1 MTAPSTRAAGLTSQD
16 VAERVADGRVN
27 RLPPRSGR
35 TTWDIVR
42 ANTMT
47 RINAVLGV
55 LLVLALS
62 TGSLVNSL
70 FGLAILANAGI
81 GIVQE
86 LRAKRTLDALAIVGR
101 APVRVRRDGAG
112 TEVDQADVVVD
123 DVVELGAG
131 DQVVV
136 DGRVVESTSLEVD
149 ESLLTGE
156 SDPVVKQPGDRLLS
170 GSFVAAGS
178 GAYRA
183 TEVGADAYAARL
195 AHEASAF
202 TLVRSELRAGIDR
215 ILRVITWLLIPA
227 GVLTVV
233 NQLVISRQG
242 FRQSVL
248 GMVAALVPMVP
259 EGLVL
264 LTSVAFAI
272 GVVRLG
278 RRRCLVQELPAI
290 EGLARVDVVCA
301 DKTGTLTENGMR
313 LARVDVLDGAR
324 SDVER
329 ALAALAA
336 LDPRPDASVA
346 AVAEAFPEPPPA
358 WRATAVVPFSSATK
372 WSGMSFAD
380 AEGSRGNWVLG
391 AADVLLDPRSAVAQ
405 QATALGAHGLRV
417 LLVASTDVPVDAA
430 APDGGAPGH
439 LVPRA
444 LVALEQRVRADARQ
458 TLDYFDAQGVTVKVI
473 SGDNP
478 VSVAAVAR
486 SLGLGGLATSVDARS
501 LPSDREELAT
511 VVEGATT
518 FGRVRPDQKRAVV
531 GALQARGHIVAM
543 TGDGVNDV
551 LALKDADIGVAM
563 GSGSPAARSVAQL
576 VLLDDRFATLPSVVG
591 EGRRV
596 IGNIERVAHLFLT
609 KTVYAVVLAV
619 LVGLAGVGAWLVGA
633 DPVSYPFLPIHV
645 TVAAWFTI
653 GVPAFVM
660 SLAPNDERARPGFV
674 ARVLRLAVPAGVSIG
689 VLTFVC
695 YLVVDPGAGGASLGG
710 PTDTLAPE
718 EVRAS
723 TAALATLLVGA
734 LWVLVVVARPYTWWK
749 VLLVGFSVA
758 FYVGL
763 FSVPALRAL
772 LSLDVSDPASLGV
785 GLACGVLAILLTEVL
800 RWSTARL
807 SRARGAG

>member
-215 ILRVITWLLIPA
+215 ILRVITWLLVPA

-233 NQLVISRQG
+233 NQLVISQQG

-290 EGLARVDVVCA
+290 EGWRASTWCAR
-301 DKTGTLTENGMR
+301 TR
-313 LARVDVLDGAR
+313 RARSRRTDAPRAGGRARRRPERRGAR
-324 SDVER
+324 PGGAR
-329 ALAALAA
+329 R
-336 LDPRPDASVA
+336 PRPA
-346 AVAEAFPEPPPA
+346 AQRVRRRGRGGVPEPPA
-358 WRATAVVPFSSATK
+358 WQATAVVPFSSAAK

-380 AEGSRGNWVLG
+380 VEGPRGNWVLG
-391 AADVLLDPRSAVAQ
+391 AADVLLDPGPTWRSRRRTSAPMAC
-405 QATALGAHGLRV
+405 ACCSSRRPTRR
-417 LLVASTDVPVDAA
+417 STPPPRTE
-430 APDGGAPGH
+430 APRAPR
-439 LVPRA
+439 PAA
-444 LVALEQRVRADARQ
+444 LVALSSNGSAPTPGRPW
-458 TLDYFDAQGVTVKVI
+458 T
-473 SGDNP
+473 
-478 VSVAAVAR
+478 
-486 SLGLGGLATSVDARS
+486 TST
-501 LPSDREELAT
+501 P
-511 VVEGATT
+511 
-518 FGRVRPDQKRAVV
+518 
-531 GALQARGHIVAM
+531 
-543 TGDGVNDV
+543 
-551 LALKDADIGVAM
+551 
-563 GSGSPAARSVAQL
+563 
-576 VLLDDRFATLPSVVG
+576 
-591 EGRRV
+591 
-596 IGNIERVAHLFLT
+596 
-609 KTVYAVVLAV
+609 
-619 LVGLAGVGAWLVGA
+619 
-633 DPVSYPFLPIHV
+633 
-645 TVAAWFTI
+645 
-653 GVPAFVM
+653 
-660 SLAPNDERARPGFV
+660 
-674 ARVLRLAVPAGVSIG
+674 
-689 VLTFVC
+689 
-695 YLVVDPGAGGASLGG
+695 
-710 PTDTLAPE
+710 
-718 EVRAS
+718 RAS
-723 TAALATLLVGA
+723 
-734 LWVLVVVARPYTWWK
+734 R
-749 VLLVGFSVA
+749 
-758 FYVGL
+758 
-763 FSVPALRAL
+763 
-772 LSLDVSDPASLGV
+772 
-785 GLACGVLAILLTEVL
+785 
-800 RWSTARL
+800 
-807 SRARGAG
+807 

>member
-1 MTAPSTRAAGLTSQD
+1 VPDDAGDVLRPSHRRAARRNGITADTIAPMTAPSTRAAGLTSRD

-42 ANTMT
+42 ANTAT
-47 RINAVLGV
+47 RINALLGV

-62 TGSLVNSL
+62 TGSLINSL

-101 APVRVRRDGAG
+101 APVRVRRDGAVA
-112 TEVDQADVVVD
+112 EVDQADVVVD

-136 DGRVVESTSLEVD
+136 DGPVVESASLEVD

-156 SDPVVKQPGDRLLS
+156 ADPVVKGPGDRLLS
-170 GSFVAAGS
+170 GSFVVAGL

-183 TEVGADAYAARL
+183 TDVGPAAYAARL

-202 TLVRSELRAGIDR
+202 TLVRSELRSGIDS
-215 ILRVITWLLIPA
+215 ILRVITWLLVPA

-301 DKTGTLTENGMR
+301 DKTGTLTENGTR
-313 LARVDVLDGAR
+313 LARVDVLDGPR
-324 SDVER
+324 NEVER

-336 LDPRPDASVA
+336 LDPRPNASVA
-346 AVAEAFPEPPPA
+346 AVAEAFPDAPG

-380 AEGSRGNWVLG
+380 ADGPQGSWVLG

-405 QATALGAHGLRV
+405 QATALGADGLRV
-417 LLVASTDVPVDAA
+417 LLLASTDAPVDAA

-439 LVPRA
+439 LAPRA

-458 TLDYFDAQGVTVKVI
+458 TLDYFDAQGVTVKVV

-486 SLGLGGLATSVDARS
+486 SLGLGGPETSVDARA
-501 LPSDREELAT
+501 LPSDGEELAT

-531 GALQARGHIVAM
+531 GALQARGHTVAM

-563 GSGSPAARSVAQL
+563 GSGSPAARSVGRSSCWTTAS
-576 VLLDDRFATLPSVVG
+576 RRCRPSSG
-591 EGRRV
+591 
-596 IGNIERVAHLFLT
+596 
-609 KTVYAVVLAV
+609 K
-619 LVGLAGVGAWLVGA
+619 
-633 DPVSYPFLPIHV
+633 
-645 TVAAWFTI
+645 
-653 GVPAFVM
+653 
-660 SLAPNDERARPGFV
+660 
-674 ARVLRLAVPAGVSIG
+674 
-689 VLTFVC
+689 
-695 YLVVDPGAGGASLGG
+695 GAG
-710 PTDTLAPE
+710 
-718 EVRAS
+718 
-723 TAALATLLVGA
+723 
-734 LWVLVVVARPYTWWK
+734 
-749 VLLVGFSVA
+749 
-758 FYVGL
+758 
-763 FSVPALRAL
+763 
-772 LSLDVSDPASLGV
+772 
-785 GLACGVLAILLTEVL
+785 
-800 RWSTARL
+800 
-807 SRARGAG
+807 

>member
-1 MTAPSTRAAGLTSQD
+1 MTAPSTRAAGLTSRD
-16 VAERVADGRVN
+16 VEERVADGRVN

-42 ANTMT
+42 ANTAT
-47 RINAVLGV
+47 RINALLGV

-62 TGSLVNSL
+62 TGSLINSL

-101 APVRVRRDGAG
+101 APVRVRRDGAV

-136 DGRVVESTSLEVD
+136 DGPVVESASLEVD

-156 SDPVVKQPGDRLLS
+156 ADPVVKRPGDRLLS
-170 GSFVAAGS
+170 GSFVVAGS

-183 TEVGADAYAARL
+183 TDVGPAAYAARL

-202 TLVRSELRAGIDR
+202 TLVRSELRSGIDS
-215 ILRVITWLLIPA
+215 ILRVITWLLVPA

-313 LARVDVLDGAR
+313 LARVDVLDGPR
-324 SDVER
+324 DEVER

-336 LDPRPDASVA
+336 LDPRPNASVA
-346 AVAEAFPEPPPA
+346 AVAEAFPDAPA
-358 WRATAVVPFSSATK
+358 WRATAVVPFSSSAK

-380 AEGSRGNWVLG
+380 ADGPQGSWVLG

-405 QATALGAHGLRV
+405 QATALGADGLRV
-417 LLVASTDVPVDAA
+417 LLLASTDAPVDAA

-439 LVPRA
+439 LAPRA

-458 TLDYFDAQGVTVKVI
+458 TLDYFDAQGVTVKVV

-486 SLGLGGLATSVDARS
+486 SLGLGGPETSVDART
-501 LPSDREELAT
+501 LPVDRAELAT

-531 GALQARGHIVAM
+531 GALQARGHTVAM

-563 GSGSPAARSVAQL
+563 GSGSPAARSVAQI

-619 LVGLAGVGAWLVGA
+619 LVGLAGVGAWLLGA
-633 DPVSYPFLPIHV
+633 APVSYPFLPIHV

-674 ARVLRLAVPAGVSIG
+674 PRVLRLAVPAGVSIG
-689 VLTFVC
+689 VMTFLC

-710 PTDTLAPE
+710 PTDTLAPA

-723 TAALATLLVGA
+723 TAALVTLLVGA
-734 LWVLVVVARPYTWWK
+734 LWVLAVVARPYTGWK
-749 VLLVGFSVA
+749 VLLVGSCAV
-758 FYVGL
+758 FYVAL
-763 FSVPALRAL
+763 FSVPAAREL
-772 LSLDVSDPASLGV
+772 LSLDVSDPATLGV
-785 GLACGVLAILLTEVL
+785 GLACGALAILLTEAL
-800 RWSTARL
+800 RWSTARVP
-807 SRARGAG
+807 RARAAG